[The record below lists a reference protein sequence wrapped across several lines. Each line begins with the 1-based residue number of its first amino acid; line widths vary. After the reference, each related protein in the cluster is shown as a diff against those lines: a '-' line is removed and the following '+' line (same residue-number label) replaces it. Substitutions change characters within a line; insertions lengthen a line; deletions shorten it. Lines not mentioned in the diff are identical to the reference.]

1 MTLTFMVLS
10 VMFMFLLGSSDVNIE
25 SQNYVTVTSSGN
37 LTDGSNFFADPAI
50 STNFNLPNCVSPSIG
65 GTTIAY
71 VAPQS
76 SSAYYFEEMAA
87 IDGINA
93 VIVDAYR
100 LNNPE
105 SPQMAIQAFVNE
117 NDLNSFV

>member
-1 MTLTFMVLS
+1 MVLS

-37 LTDGSNFFADPAI
+37 LTDGSNFFADPTI
-50 STNFNLPNCVSPSIG
+50 STNFNLPNCFSPSIG
-65 GTTIAY
+65 GNTIAY

-76 SSAYYFEEMAA
+76 SSAYFSEEMTA
-87 IDGINA
+87 INGVNA

-100 LNNPE
+100 LNNPDA
-105 SPQMAIQAFVNE
+105 PTMLI
-117 NDLNSFV
+117 